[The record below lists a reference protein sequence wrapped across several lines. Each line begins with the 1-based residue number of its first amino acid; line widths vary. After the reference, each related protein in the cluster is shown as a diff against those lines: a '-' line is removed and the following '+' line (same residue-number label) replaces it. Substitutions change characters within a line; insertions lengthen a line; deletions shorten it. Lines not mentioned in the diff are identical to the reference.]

1 MKKKVKRILSGIVA
15 AVFVFCS
22 FPTAIFAS
30 DSGTESAYIIKT
42 NAAYTEELREN
53 LNGVILN
60 DNIITDVSLS
70 PREAK
75 QIEKRA
81 GVLSVE
87 EDIILTGAAEEDV
100 DENDGFQWN
109 LAAMGVTDVES
120 SDYQPK
126 VALIDSGIS
135 YSSDITVTDSIDLV
149 NDGNENPLFADS
161 TGHGTA
167 MAGII
172 CAEDNDLGITGVN
185 PNVDL
190 YSAKVLDENNSA
202 PLSRVLQAIYW
213 AIDNDVDIINMS
225 LGTNIESDLLHS
237 AVAGAYNA
245 DILMVASAGNNPE
258 APVTFPAAY
267 NEVIAVGASTAS
279 GEVWQE
285 TSVSSQL
292 ELLAPGDRIL
302 STGFIDGVECS
313 SGTSYSAAEV
323 TGIASLLLQINPAKT
338 SRFIRDLLNSS
349 AKKVG
354 DYSHV
359 DYKYAREIYNDFEL
373 SYNPEDD
380 SPSEFVNPSPIV
392 DYSEDADKL
401 IYGAWVP
408 DRHQAQAIVVSDYVK
423 LDSNDK
429 PIVLYACKNVDTYYS
444 SHSEDNAH
452 PNSGLKGK
460 VNALHGRGNFVAN
473 ARFLSNFAQYMRQGL
488 SLEAS
493 LDKCKS
499 KFPSLIKKLSKAEAY
514 EANKDNDKINE
525 NTIIYYQYVA
535 ADTETTPHNSKHLTD
550 GQVMEQMV
558 KAVIEIYKDLEELG
572 SDGRLYQKN
581 ELIDSRQRMLV
592 YLGVTLHVIGDI
604 YAHRTI
610 VPKST
615 IVDAPQYFTQNVDK
629 FAKNDFVTATP
640 PVSAGII
647 KGELKNYVNVT
658 SPFLWLNKNGNYP
671 NKPNYRYW
679 DYFTSAVN
687 WGIVEFQDVILFEDV
702 DNIEPEEGTKAGF
715 DTNNVDEKEAI
726 QKYDDK
732 MSFVKGRYEDA
743 TNCCKRYLKKIVET
757 NLDEFTTVEKFYPKY
772 VFPKIDGIILNN
784 LKNYILAAGLSIE
797 NYDCASHSTDSYV

>member
-100 DENDGFQWN
+100 DENDGLQWN

-185 PNVDL
+185 PNVAL

-225 LGTNIESDLLHS
+225 LGTNVESDLLHS
-237 AVAGAYNA
+237 AVASAYNK

-279 GEVWQE
+279 GEVWQD
-285 TSVSSQL
+285 TSVGSQL

-302 STGFIDGVECS
+302 STGFIDGVECN

-401 IYGAWVP
+401 IYGAWVEK
-408 DRHQAQAIVVSDYVK
+408 RHEAQTTVVSDYAK

-429 PIVLYACKNVDTYYS
+429 AIVVYACAKVDAYYS

-452 PNSGLKGK
+452 PNSGLEGK
-460 VNALHGRGNFVAN
+460 VNSLHGRGNFVAN
-473 ARFLSNFAQYMRQGL
+473 ARFLSNFAQYMREGR
-488 SLEAS
+488 SLEEA

-514 EANKDNDKINE
+514 ENNAGINE
-525 NTIIYYQYVA
+525 ETVIYHQYVA
-535 ADTETTPHNSKHLTD
+535 ADYDPNNDDTKRLTD

-558 KAVIEIYKDLEELG
+558 KAVIEIYKDLEETS

-610 VPKST
+610 LPTST
-615 IVDAPQYFTQNVDK
+615 IENAPKYYDKNVDK
-629 FAKNDFVTATP
+629 IGYVDFNSNPAINAATEIN
-640 PVSAGII
+640 G
-647 KGELKNYVNVT
+647 LRNYVNVT
-658 SPFLWLNKNGNYP
+658 SPFLWGENNPMVKKYH
-671 NKPNYRYW
+671 YW
-679 DYFTSAVN
+679 QYFTYCVN
-687 WGIVEFQDVILFEDV
+687 QQIVEFQDIILFEKSRSGV
-702 DNIEPEEGTKAGF
+702 
-715 DTNNVDEKEAI
+715 

-732 MSFVKGRYEDA
+732 SSFVEGRYDDSLR
-743 TNCCKRYLKKIVET
+743 CCKKYLKTIIDSNFAETPKI
-757 NLDEFTTVEKFYPKY
+757 EKFYPKY

-784 LKNYILAAGLSIE
+784 LKNYIVEAGLSIE